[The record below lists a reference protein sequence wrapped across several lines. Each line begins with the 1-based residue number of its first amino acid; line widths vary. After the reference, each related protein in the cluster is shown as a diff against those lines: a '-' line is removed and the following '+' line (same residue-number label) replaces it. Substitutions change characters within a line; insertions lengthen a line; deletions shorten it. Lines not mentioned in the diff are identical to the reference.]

1 MDQKWMDANRLSTE
15 YWNDV
20 EEFIKFA
27 VERANNSNRIKCS
40 CIRCDCLENITVEVL
55 RDHLSLMGLIKV
67 IQDGYG
73 MVRVQEIDRLI
84 PMIENVMKEKESILV
99 KMIN

>member
-1 MDQKWMDANRLSTE
+1 
-15 YWNDV
+15 
-20 EEFIKFA
+20 
-27 VERANNSNRIKCS
+27 
-40 CIRCDCLENITVEVL
+40 
-55 RDHLSLMGLIKV
+55 MGLIKV

-84 PMIENVMKEKESILV
+84 PMIENVMKEKESTVV